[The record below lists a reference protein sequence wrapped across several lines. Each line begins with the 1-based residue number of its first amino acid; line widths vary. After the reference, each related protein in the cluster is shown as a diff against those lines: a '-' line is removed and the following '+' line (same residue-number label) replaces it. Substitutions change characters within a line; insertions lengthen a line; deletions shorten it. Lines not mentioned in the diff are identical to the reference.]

1 MTTSPKSST
10 PSELAR
16 TQASHLFFTWTAQH
30 QAQPLTIDQARGA
43 RFHTVEHGWL
53 WDLESQVY
61 NVNVGHAH
69 PHVQERMIAQIRG
82 QATAAPN
89 VALPI
94 RAELGSLLHRLT
106 GLEKAFLATGGSEAV
121 ENAIKIARLVTGR
134 SKIVTRR
141 NSYHGATL
149 AVLGVAGDPRKQPFE
164 RDLAPAFHIEDPYPC
179 PPGEPSSWVRS
190 LEEVLAREDPRS
202 VAAILLEGFTGT
214 NGMQHPPAD
223 FWPQARALCD
233 AHGILLIDDEIF
245 SGFGRTGRWFAR
257 EHWGVRAD
265 MMVLGKGLTSGYAP
279 LSGVMVSAA
288 IARHFDEHKLW
299 CGLTQYAHPVSC
311 AAAVGA
317 IEVMERELLV
327 DNCER
332 IGAAL
337 HERLQALARRSA
349 TQGAIRDARGLG
361 LMRALQFD
369 RPVAPLHAI
378 LLQRGAYVPF
388 RGDTLF
394 LCPPLCL
401 SAAEMHTIADLLED
415 GVRQFLK

>member
-1 MTTSPKSST
+1 MK

-16 TQASHLFFTWTAQH
+16 AQGAHLFFTWSAQRSV
-30 QAQPLTIDQARGA
+30 APLTIDQSRGA
-43 RFHTVEHGWL
+43 RFRTVEHGWL

-69 PHVQERMIAQIRG
+69 PHVQERMIEQIRS

-94 RAELGSLLHRLT
+94 RAELAAALHRVT

-149 AVLGVAGDPRKQPFE
+149 AVLGVAGDARKQPFVA
-164 RDLAPAFHIEDPYPC
+164 DLAPAYHIDDPYPC
-179 PPGEPSSWVRS
+179 AEATASSPSLWVRN
-190 LEEVLAREDPRS
+190 LEALLQREDPRS

-214 NGMQHPPAD
+214 NGMQHPPGD
-223 FWPQARALCD
+223 FWPRVRQLCD
-233 AHGILLIDDEIF
+233 QHGILLIDDEVF

-265 MMVLGKGLTSGYAP
+265 MMVLGKGLSSGYAP
-279 LSGVMVSAA
+279 LSAVMVSSA
-288 IARHFDEHKLW
+288 IAAHFDDHKLW

-311 AAAVGA
+311 AAAAAV

-327 DNCER
+327 ENADR
-332 IGAAL
+332 IGAGL
-337 HERLQALARRSA
+337 HDRLQALARKPA
-349 TQGAIRDARGLG
+349 AHAAIRDVRGLG
-361 LMRALQFD
+361 LMRAVEFD

-378 LLQRGAYVPF
+378 LLQRGAYLPF
-388 RGDTLF
+388 RDNIAF

-401 SAAEMHTIADLLED
+401 TGAEMHTVADLIED
-415 GVRQFLK
+415 GVRAFLR

>member
-1 MTTSPKSST
+1 MTTSPKT
-10 PSELAR
+10 PSDLAR
-16 TQASHLFFTWTAQH
+16 AQAAHLFFTWTAQQ

-53 WDLESQVY
+53 WDLESQAY
-61 NVNVGHAH
+61 NVNVGHGH

-94 RAELGSLLHRLT
+94 RAELGAALHRLT

-141 NSYHGATL
+141 SSYHGATL
-149 AVLGVAGDPRKQPFE
+149 TALGVAGDARKQPFE
-164 RDLAPAFHIEDPYPC
+164 RDLAPAFHIDDPYPC
-179 PPGEPSSWVRS
+179 PAGEPSAWAQS
-190 LEEVLAREDPRS
+190 LEQLLAREGPRTL
-202 VAAILLEGFTGT
+202 AAVLLEGFTGT

-223 FWPQARALCD
+223 FWPRARALCD

-257 EHWGVRAD
+257 EHWGVRPD

-311 AAAVGA
+311 AAAVGV
-317 IEVMERELLV
+317 IEVMEREQLV
-327 DNCER
+327 DNSDR
-332 IGAAL
+332 AGAAL
-337 HERLQALARRSA
+337 HERLQALARAPA
-349 TQGAIRDARGLG
+349 TQGAVIDARGLG

-378 LLQRGAYVPF
+378 LLERGAYVPF

-401 SAAEMHTIADLLED
+401 SAAEMHTIADLLEA
-415 GVRQFLK
+415 GVRQFLRA

>member
-1 MTTSPKSST
+1 MK

-16 TQASHLFFTWTAQH
+16 AQGAHLFFTWSAQ
-30 QAQPLTIDQARGA
+30 QSVPSLTIDQARGA

-61 NVNVGHAH
+61 NVNIGHGH
-69 PHVQERMIAQIRG
+69 PHVQDRMIEQIRS

-94 RAELGSLLHRLT
+94 RAQLGAALHRVT

-141 NSYHGATL
+141 SSYHGATL
-149 AVLGVAGDPRKQPFE
+149 AVLGVAGDARKLPFAA
-164 RDLAPAFHIEDPYPC
+164 DLAPAYHIDDPYPC
-179 PPGEPSSWVRS
+179 PAGTPSAWVRS
-190 LEEVLAREDPRS
+190 LEALVEREDPGTI
-202 VAAILLEGFTGT
+202 AAILLEGFTGT

-223 FWPQARALCD
+223 FWPRVRALCD
-233 AHGILLIDDEIF
+233 QHGILLIDDEIF
-245 SGFGRTGRWFAR
+245 SGFGRTGKWFAR

-279 LSGVMVSAA
+279 LSAVMVSSA
-288 IARHFDEHKLW
+288 IAAHFDDHKLW

-311 AAAVGA
+311 AAAMAV
-317 IEVMERELLV
+317 IEVMEREQLAE
-327 DNCER
+327 NAER
-332 IGAAL
+332 IGAGL
-337 HERLQALARRSA
+337 HERLQALARKP
-349 TQGAIRDARGLG
+349 TVHGAIRDVRGLG
-361 LMRALQFD
+361 LMRAVEFD
-369 RPVAPLHAI
+369 RPVAPLHSI
-378 LLQRGAYVPF
+378 LLQRGAYLPF
-388 RGDTLF
+388 RDNVAF

-401 SAAEMHTIADLLED
+401 SGAEMHTVADLLED
-415 GVRQFLK
+415 GVRAFLK